1 MPKTNTM
8 QYVNISIFKKN
19 ALVNLCFGNYPN
31 IRNGEYLSNWSYFNV
46 GYIEKFLK

>member
-19 ALVNLCFGNYPN
+19 TLVNLCFGNYTN
-31 IRNGEYLSNWSYFNV
+31 TRSGDYQIGHISMLVIWRNF
-46 GYIEKFLK
+46 